1 MSCLPGE
8 AIIRVYSQGRA
19 ESCHLHVS
27 RQAEEPSGLG
37 VRARLAAATHNV
49 RLASSCHSVRPEEE
63 CRDTLTLLVN

>member
-19 ESCHLHVS
+19 DSCHLHVS

-37 VRARLAAATHNV
+37 VRVRLASATRNV
-49 RLASSCHSVRPEEE
+49 RLASSCHSVKPEEE
-63 CRDTLTLLVN
+63 FLDTLT